1 VKEEGME
8 KRMTNERKFIVP
20 ACSIAED
27 SGLVAVKVEMPGVS
41 KEGLEVRI
49 EGNSL
54 SIEGKRGSEE
64 RAGGFLVKER
74 RRGDYLKSFTIDETI
89 DRDKIEAELADG
101 ILNLRLHVKE
111 AAKPRRIAIA

>member
-1 VKEEGME
+1 MDKQRAIEG
-8 KRMTNERKFIVP
+8 RAAVP

-27 SGLVAVKVEMPGVS
+27 AGLVSVRIEMPGVP
-41 KEGLEVRI
+41 KDGIEIKI

-54 SIEGKRGSEE
+54 AVEGRRPEARFEGRYLVRER
-64 RAGGFLVKER
+64 RAGSFR
-74 RRGDYLKSFTIDETI
+74 KSFTLDETI
-89 DRDKIEAELADG
+89 DREKVEAELSDG